1 MKKRKKTG
9 FTKLVLLILG
19 ALFIT
24 SCGSN
29 NAQSGAVKTGTAV
42 TEDSLTNQSDSGRE
56 TTNAESTGT
65 DSNGEHHILV
75 AYFSQAGEQ
84 YRVGTVEKGNTEI
97 VAEMIAEKTGADLF
111 HIERKDNYPDT
122 YNGLLKEA
130 QDEQKNAARPEL
142 SQTIENLDDYDTVF
156 VGYPIWWGDMPMPVY
171 TFLESYDFSG
181 KTIIP
186 FDTNEGSGLAGTVQ
200 SVQDECQGATVR
212 DGLEITGKTAQKDP
226 DKTGQAVDA
235 WLKELGFMK

>member
-1 MKKRKKTG
+1 MKKTG
-9 FTKLVLLILG
+9 FFKFAVLLIVILS
-19 ALFIT
+19 IT
-24 SCGSN
+24 ACGSN
-29 NAQSGAVKTGTAV
+29 KENNEAEKMATTV
-42 TEDSLTNQSDSGRE
+42 T
-56 TTNAESTGT
+56 T
-65 DSNGEHHILV
+65 DSITTQRIAGGDESKSATNTVSSNEHHILV

-111 HIERKDNYPDT
+111 HIERKDVYPDT
-122 YNGLLKEA
+122 YNGLLNEA

-156 VGYPIWWGDMPMPVY
+156 IGYPIWWGDMPMPVY

-186 FDTNEGSGLAGTVQ
+186 FDTNEGSGLADTVQ
-200 SVQDECQGATVR
+200 SVQDECQDATVQ
-212 DGLEITGKTAQKDP
+212 DGLEITGKTAQENP

-235 WLKELGFMK
+235 WLKGLGFIK